1 MVCFFSQ
8 RVIEEK
14 KENIRTRDFLQNLK
28 GNILVFGLARAVK
41 HNFAVGP

>member
-14 KENIRTRDFLQNLK
+14 KEQDKNKRFSAKFK
-28 GNILVFGLARAVK
+28 GK
-41 HNFAVGP
+41 HFSFWTGQDCKT